1 MLYLELDRYLSL
13 HDVYATTH
21 SFQRVYLPLCDVT
34 YGRVLCSQ
42 HRILFEQLS
51 CCVDELVCAP
61 EHRLR
66 V

>member
-1 MLYLELDRYLSL
+1 MIYLELDRYLSL

-21 SFQRVYLPLCDVT
+21 SFQRVYLSLCNVT

-42 HRILFEQLS
+42 DRILFEQLS
-51 CCVDELVCAP
+51 RCVDELICAP
-61 EHRLR
+61 EHCLC